1 MNDTGRTL
9 VRRYQLL
16 YTLARIL
23 RFIGW
28 LIIIIG
34 SVLALIS
41 IGGALAPKGG
51 GYNFSFGVLAMA
63 SGLISGLVL
72 FVGAGL
78 TGIVYLV
85 LSELIK
91 LFIDLAIS
99 SQFTARRLDNLAP
112 ASAATPDLSALQN
125 DLAQLTLV
133 LREVSA
139 NTQQTAALL
148 EQATKP
154 RPAATK

>member
-1 MNDTGRTL
+1 MSIDGRTII
-9 VRRYQLL
+9 RKYQTL
-16 YTLARIL
+16 YTLAGLFRVV
-23 RFIGW
+23 GW
-28 LIIIIG
+28 LIIVVGGVVAIG
-34 SVLALIS
+34 SMVLSTQITS
-41 IGGALAPKGG
+41 G
-51 GYNFSFGVLAMA
+51 FGQGLSPFTAGFGLLTGLL
-63 SGLISGLVL
+63 GLITTVFTG
-72 FVGAGL
+72 VG
-78 TGIVYLV
+78 YLAA
-85 LSELIK
+85 SELIK

-99 SQFTARRLDNLAP
+99 SQFTARRLDNLVP
-112 ASAATPDLSALQN
+112 ASAAAPDLSALQN

>member
-41 IGGALAPKGG
+41 VGGALAPKGG

-99 SQFTARRLDNLAP
+99 SQFTAQRLEKLSP
-112 ASAATPDLSALQN
+112 AAATAPDLTGLK
-125 DLAQLTLV
+125 DEIAQMTLV

-139 NTQQTAALL
+139 HTQQTAALL

-154 RPAATK
+154 RPAAAK

>member
-1 MNDTGRTL
+1 MTDTGRTL

-28 LIIIIG
+28 VIIIIG

-41 IGGALAPKGG
+41 VGGALAPKGG

-99 SQFTARRLDNLAP
+99 SQFTAQRLEKLSP
-112 ASAATPDLSALQN
+112 AASTPPDLTG
-125 DLAQLTLV
+125 LAGEIAQMTLV

-139 NTQQTAALL
+139 HTQQTAALL

-154 RPAATK
+154 RPAAAK